1 MMETKVIRVDPHN
14 PQKDIISEAARF
26 LREGALVAFPT
37 ETVYG
42 IGANLLEKETIQR
55 LYEIKRRPKDR
66 PFSLHI
72 SDLNQLQ
79 DFVSSLSKE
88 AEALI
93 KRFWPGP
100 LTIVAMGKEGQKV
113 GIRMP
118 KNEIAIRLIREAKV
132 PVVAPSANLS
142 GNTPP
147 KNASEVLNEMK
158 GLLDLILDG
167 GQTEIGIESTVVDVT
182 TAPFTILREGAID
195 SKEILNQRFILFVCT
210 GNSCRSVMAK
220 AFFEKLLKSSGLSG
234 KFRVESA
241 GISALVGVPPASLTI
256 EVLRQE
262 GIDVSGHLGKSL
274 TDQMIKEVDLIFVM
288 DNVHREFILK
298 RDPTAEKKVFLLWEK
313 GEIQDPI
320 GKSYDVYLE
329 VFKTIKDS
337 VEDVFFKIIR
347 GEL

>member
-1 MMETKVIRVDPHN
+1 METRVIKIN
-14 PQKDIISEAARF
+14 PRCPEQDFIKEAAGV
-26 LREGALVAFPT
+26 LRNGGLVGFPT

-42 IGANLLEKETIQR
+42 IGANLLESQTIQR
-55 LYEIKRRPKDR
+55 LYEIKQRPKDK

-100 LTIVAMGKEGQKV
+100 LTIVTIGKDGQKI

-118 KNEIAIRLIREAKV
+118 KNEIAIQLIREAKV

-147 KNASEVLNEMK
+147 KNASEVLKEL
-158 GLLDLILDG
+158 GGVLDLILDG

-182 TAPFTILREGAID
+182 SSPFRILREGAIS
-195 SKEILNQRFILFVCT
+195 SKEIFNQRFVLFVCT

-220 AFFEKLLKSSGLSG
+220 ALFEKLLKESLLSD
-234 KFRVESA
+234 KFKVESA
-241 GISALVGVPPASLTI
+241 GISALVGVPPSSLTI
-256 EVLRQE
+256 DVLRQE
-262 GIDVSGHLGKSL
+262 GIDVSGHLGRSL
-274 TDQMIKEVDLIFVM
+274 TDQMIKEADLIFVM
-288 DNVHREFILK
+288 DNVHKEFILK
-298 RDPTAEKKVFLLWEK
+298 KNPRAEKKVFLLWQK

-320 GKSYDVYLE
+320 GKSYEVYQE
-329 VFKTIKDS
+329 VFKIIKDS
-337 VEDVFFKIIR
+337 VEDVFFKIVR

>member
-1 MMETKVIRVDPHN
+1 METKVIKIN
-14 PQKDIISEAARF
+14 PKFPEQDLIKEAAGV
-26 LREGALVAFPT
+26 LRNGGLVGFPT

-55 LYEIKRRPKDR
+55 LYEIKQRPKDK

-79 DFVSSLSKE
+79 DFVSFLSKE
-88 AEALI
+88 AEDLI

-100 LTIVAMGKEGQKV
+100 LTIVTMGKDGKRI

-118 KNEIAIRLIREAKV
+118 KNEIALQLIREAKV

-147 KNASEVLNEMK
+147 KNVGEVLKELS

-182 TAPFTILREGAID
+182 TKPFTILREGAIS
-195 SKEILNQRFILFVCT
+195 SKEILNQKFILFVCT

-220 AFFEKLLKSSGLSG
+220 AIFEKLLKESLLLD

-256 EVLRQE
+256 DVLRQE
-262 GIDVSGHLGKSL
+262 GMDVSGHLGRSL
-274 TDQMIKEVDLIFVM
+274 TDQMIKEADLIFIM

-298 RDPTAEKKVFLLWEK
+298 KDPTSEKKVFLLWEK
-313 GEIQDPI
+313 GEVQDPI
-320 GKSYDVYLE
+320 GKSYDVYQE
-329 VFKTIKDS
+329 VFKIIKDS
-337 VEDVFFKIIR
+337 VEDVFFKIVR
-347 GEL
+347 GEF